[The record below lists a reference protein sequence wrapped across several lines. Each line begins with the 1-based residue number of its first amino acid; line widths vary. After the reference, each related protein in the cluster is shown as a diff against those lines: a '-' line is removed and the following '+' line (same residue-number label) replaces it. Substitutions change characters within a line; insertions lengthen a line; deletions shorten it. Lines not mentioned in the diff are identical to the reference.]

1 MRKEKGITLIALIIT
16 IIVMLILV
24 AVTIN
29 VAYIDN
35 WDDDGVKYNDVVIIK
50 DNKMYFLYYDENF
63 TNIVDD
69 GEIIDIT
76 FAERENDDLDVT
88 NIIENCYELSELQEI
103 KKEVILLSGN
113 VFGVFVVKDG
123 NTVLCCRKAPY
134 IENKNFEISNI
145 NFDNI

>member
-103 KKEVILLSGN
+103 KKEVILNDGN
-113 VFGVFVVKDG
+113 VYGVFVVKDG
-123 NTVLCCRKAPY
+123 KIVLCCRKTPY
-134 IENKNFEISNI
+134 IENKTFVISSI
-145 NFDNI
+145 DFDNI